1 VRSRSFS
8 VLAVATAALMFGALT
23 DEASSHKLSSLA
35 VRAFDGV
42 VGTAIE
48 LVKPSSPKK
57 GAAQQSTASAT
68 PAATSPSVSPLD
80 SPGLVRTKPVEG
92 TSFDA
97 TLAPSLPATVTEDQ
111 AKQDKD
117 VASNSFGPPN
127 FGFGGAGGI
136 RPLSGGTPGS
146 GGDQGALT
154 DPPAPVE
161 APPSTSTAR
170 LDGLMDVVASDLDRD
185 YGASTGG
192 SSLDFTPTTK
202 TTAPSGSPSGSTSG
216 PLLPGPSTTAPSNPS
231 PTSEAGQPAS
241 SSPSPVVAQP
251 PTSSGN
257 PGVAPPA
264 DGSTSPA
271 AVQPPV
277 NPPVNPIE
285 GSYPPVMPFDIVPI
299 LTLDGLIPNPPVSP
313 TDLVDE
319 LLILP
324 PNIAPVGLITPA
336 PATDVQFALET
347 AAIVNPEPATLLLF
361 GTGLALVARSVR
373 RRNGAVR

>member
-1 VRSRSFS
+1 MRSRSFS
-8 VLAVATAALMFGALT
+8 VLAVTTAALMFGALT

-57 GAAQQSTASAT
+57 GAAQQSTASAK
-68 PAATSPSVSPLD
+68 PAAASSSVSPLD
-80 SPGLVRTKPVEG
+80 SPALVRTKPVEG

-111 AKQDKD
+111 AKEDKD
-117 VASNSFGPPN
+117 VASNRFGPAN
-127 FGFGGAGGI
+127 FGFRSAGGI

-154 DPPAPVE
+154 DPPAPAE

-216 PLLPGPSTTAPSNPS
+216 PLLPGQPGTIRARRSNPS
-231 PTSEAGQPAS
+231 NRFIQPDSCRCAAADIQRRSGPCAARPTGARVPRLCSPQSTRQSTRSKGPIRRS
-241 SSPSPVVAQP
+241 YRSTSSPLSLWTDSFRIRQ
-251 PTSSGN
+251 
-257 PGVAPPA
+257 
-264 DGSTSPA
+264 
-271 AVQPPV
+271 
-277 NPPVNPIE
+277 
-285 GSYPPVMPFDIVPI
+285 FHR
-299 LTLDGLIPNPPVSP
+299 LIWSMN
-313 TDLVDE
+313 

-324 PNIAPVGLITPA
+324 PNIAPVGLIAPA

-347 AAIVNPEPATLLLF
+347 PAIVNPEPATLLLF